1 MLVKRARLGRF
12 LFFDTARAGS
22 RCPQYLMKG
31 SKKSCRKP
39 ESKVVVNT
47 RSASIVA
54 LSRLVQKREER
65 QRTGL
70 FYVEGM
76 RFVSNAAKAKFEI
89 VQLIVSPDLLTH
101 PFGQGLAHSLRE
113 RGIPCTQVS
122 GALYGELSRVEEPQG
137 IAAVVRQRWE
147 TLDEILPE
155 IGRPWIALDTLR
167 SAGNLGTI
175 LRTADA
181 VGAAGVLLVGP
192 DIDIYEPAVIRATMG
207 ALFAMRC
214 VRTDERSLTLWKRRT
229 GLRLIGTSP
238 SAKTDYQ
245 AVDYTRKPIALWL
258 GGERLGMSGAQQS
271 LCDGIGQI
279 PMVGRSDSL
288 NVGTATGVLLYEA
301 FNQNRK
307 RVK

>member
-39 ESKVVVNT
+39 KSKVVVNA

-76 RFVSNAAKAKFEI
+76 RFVSNAVKAKFEI
-89 VQLIVSPDLLTH
+89 VQLIVSHDLLTH

-122 GALYGELSRVEEPQG
+122 GALYGELSRGGTAGDRRRGAPALG
-137 IAAVVRQRWE
+137 NAGRDSPGDRPS
-147 TLDEILPE
+147 LDRAGYAPLSGKSGDDPANRRR
-155 IGRPWIALDTLR
+155 GR
-167 SAGNLGTI
+167 
-175 LRTADA
+175 
-181 VGAAGVLLVGP
+181 
-192 DIDIYEPAVIRATMG
+192 
-207 ALFAMRC
+207 
-214 VRTDERSLTLWKRRT
+214 
-229 GLRLIGTSP
+229 
-238 SAKTDYQ
+238 
-245 AVDYTRKPIALWL
+245 
-258 GGERLGMSGAQQS
+258 GG
-271 LCDGIGQI
+271 
-279 PMVGRSDSL
+279 GRSPCRAGHRHL
-288 NVGTATGVLLYEA
+288 
-301 FNQNRK
+301 
-307 RVK
+307 